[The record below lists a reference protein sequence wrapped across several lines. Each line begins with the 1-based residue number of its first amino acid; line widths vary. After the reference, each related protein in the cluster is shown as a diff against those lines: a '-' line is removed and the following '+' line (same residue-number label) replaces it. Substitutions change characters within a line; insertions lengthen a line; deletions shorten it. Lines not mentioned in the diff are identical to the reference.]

1 MNNIKNKKYKMRKI
15 FFKLSLLAGVI
26 VMFSPTFLHAD
37 KVHNIGNNKSAGAQK
52 SMAAGCLP
60 ATGVSELNLNN
71 VRARIN
77 TGGDMWWDL
86 QGVAKYE
93 IPKNSGKMSMFSAS
107 LWLAGVDVNGQLK
120 CAALRYRQVGN
131 DYWPGPLTT
140 DGTAAVDPETCDKY
154 DRHFPITRSEV
165 ETFKAWFADPASY
178 PDYVIPKSILDWP
191 AHGDISKKQS
201 YYLAPFFDYN
211 GDGSYDPNDGDYPY
225 YDFEN
230 SLCPRNKENLHKPPQ
245 PTMEGNGILADQV
258 LKGDQTLWWVFN
270 DKGNVHTESS
280 GEPIGV
286 EIRAQAF
293 CFATND
299 EINNMT
305 FYSYE
310 IINRSTY
317 RLTGTYFSQWVD
329 IDLGW
334 ADDDYVGC
342 DVLRGLGYCCNGKDI
357 DGNGQAW
364 AYGIQPPAVGVDF
377 FQGPY
382 MDPDGL
388 DNPKYD
394 QNGNQICDES
404 INGVNFGD
412 SIVDNERFG
421 MRRFVYHNNSNSGVP
436 NYMTDPEKA
445 SEYYNFLRGIWKDG
459 TKMLYGGNAH
469 SSSGAYGPE
478 CDFMFPGDTDPCNWG
493 TGGQPP
499 NGPKYWTEKTAGNQ
513 PEDRRFMQSAGPFT
527 LEAGAVN
534 YITVGIPWARA
545 AAGGAWASVELLR
558 IVDDK
563 CQRLF
568 DNCFKVVDGPD
579 APDLTIQELDREL
592 ILYISNRKSSN
603 NYNENYQEYDPAIVS
618 PDSLVGS
625 NRYDSIYR
633 FEGYQIFQLKDETVS
648 IADLQ
653 DPDKARLVA
662 QCDIKNGI
670 SRIIN
675 YNYSEALGANVP
687 VEMVNGEDKGIVH
700 SFRILEDKFAT
711 GNTRLVNHK
720 KYYYIAIAYAY
731 NNYMTYSE
739 DPGSQIPGIIG
750 LWGQKK
756 PYLAGR
762 KSPTGPINFVTAI
775 PHIPKPESNGTVQN
789 SVYGDGPKIKRI
801 EGQGNGGIFLIMS
814 KESINEI
821 MSGPPYKAANPIY
834 ENSAGPI
841 NVKVIDPL
849 NVKDADYTVKFDVV
863 NNKIDTARWTL
874 IDNLT
879 GATYPS
885 DKTIKV
891 ANEQLF
897 LDLGIS
903 ITIQQVEKPGSANAI
918 HNGYLGATMIFADSS
933 KRWLTG
939 VPDIDGPGP
948 WNWIRSGTATNAANS
963 QEDDYLGIDDNE
975 DYEKILNG
983 TWAPYRLCSKYE
995 YGPAWANVSLTA
1007 LNKMENLA
1015 SVDIVI
1021 TPDDSKWTRCVVL
1034 EMCDEKLL
1042 SEGQKDRFTPRGALS
1057 VNKYGQPDGSGTT
1070 GMGWFPGYAINV
1082 ETGERLN
1089 IMFGEN
1095 SWLVG
1100 ENGRD
1105 MIWNPTNN
1113 YVTDMGQI
1121 LWGGQHYVYI
1131 LGHNGDGPEDCPAY
1145 DEGVWIKSV
1154 FDGPIN
1160 DRNVFKDIMWAGIP
1174 MLAYGYSFKDPH
1186 NIPTEV
1192 TIRIRVAKP
1201 YARYYSTSAFAS
1213 TSPLND
1219 NYPMYTFNTSD
1230 LATKRNDLA
1239 TAKSALDL
1247 INVVPNPYYAYSAY
1261 ETNQLDNRIKITN
1274 LPDKCTVTIYNVS
1287 GTLIR
1292 QFTKDESKTSID
1304 WDLKNYAG
1312 IPISGGLYLIHVK
1325 VDGVGERTIK
1335 WFGSLR
1341 PIDLNSF

>member
-1 MNNIKNKKYKMRKI
+1 MKSLLR
-15 FFKLSLLAGVI
+15 LSLLGLITLLV
-26 VMFSPTFLHAD
+26 PGLLHAD
-37 KVHNIGNNKSAGAQK
+37 KVRNVGGNKNAAPQK
-52 SMAAGCLP
+52 AMAAGCLP

-86 QGVAKYE
+86 QGVARYE
-93 IPKNSGKMSMFSAS
+93 VPKNSGKMSMFSAS
-107 LWLAGVDVNGQLK
+107 LWIGGVDVNGQLK

-131 DYWPGPLTT
+131 DYWPGPLTV

-154 DRHFPITRSEV
+154 DKHFVITRAEV
-165 ETFKAWFADPASY
+165 EAYIAWFTDQASY
-178 PDYVIPKSILDWP
+178 PDYVIPKSIMDWP
-191 AHGDISKKQS
+191 AHGDITKKQS

-211 GDGSYDPNDGDYPY
+211 EDGSYDPNDGDYPY
-225 YDFEN
+225 YDLGN
-230 SLCPRNKENLHKPPQ
+230 TLCPRNPENMYKPPQ
-245 PTMEGNGILADQV
+245 ATMEGNGILADQV

-270 DKGNVHTESS
+270 DKGNVHTES
-280 GEPIGV
+280 GGAPIGL

-293 CFATND
+293 SFATND

-310 IINRSTY
+310 IINRSTF
-317 RLTGTYFSQWVD
+317 RLAETYFSQWVD

-334 ADDDYVGC
+334 ADDDYIGC
-342 DVLRGLGYCCNGKDI
+342 DVQRGLGYGYNGRDV

-364 AYGIQPPAVGVDF
+364 AYGNQPPAIGVDF

-404 INGVNFGD
+404 INGINFGD

-436 NYMTDPEKA
+436 SYMTDPEIA
-445 SEYYNFLRGIWKDG
+445 PEYYNFLRGIWKDG
-459 TKMLYGGNAH
+459 TKMMYGGNAH
-469 SSSGAYGPE
+469 KSSGAYGPE
-478 CDFMFPGDTDPCNWG
+478 CDFMFPGDTDPCDWG

-499 NGPKYWTEKTAGNQ
+499 DGPKFWTEKEAGNQ

-527 LEAGAVN
+527 LEPGAVN

-545 AAGGAWASVELLR
+545 TAGGAWASVELLR
-558 IVDDK
+558 VVDDK

-579 APDLTIQELDREL
+579 APDLVIQELDREI

-603 NYNENYQEYDPAIVS
+603 NYKEEYIEFDPAIIS
-618 PDSLVGS
+618 PDSLPS
-625 NRYDSIYR
+625 NARYDSLYK
-633 FEGYQIFQLKDETVS
+633 FEGYQIFQLKDQTVS

-670 SRIIN
+670 NKIIN
-675 YNYSEALGANVP
+675 HNFSEALFSNVP
-687 VEMVNGEDKGIVH
+687 VEMVNGADKGIVH
-700 SFRILEDKFAT
+700 SFRIFDDKFAT

-720 KYYYIAIAYAY
+720 QYYYMAIAYGY
-731 NNYMTYSE
+731 NNYMTYSD
-739 DPGSQIPGIIG
+739 DPGSQIPGVIG

-762 KSPTGPINFVTAI
+762 KSPTGPITFVTAI
-775 PHIPKPESNGTVQN
+775 PHIPSPEAGGTVQN
-789 SVYGDGPKIKRI
+789 SIYGDGPKIKRL

-814 KESINEI
+814 QESINEA
-821 MSGPPYKAANPIY
+821 MSGAPHKVRNPVY

-849 NVKDADYTVKFDVV
+849 NVIDAEYTLKFDVV
-863 NNKIDTARWTL
+863 SNKIDTARWTL
-874 IDNLT
+874 INNTT
-879 GATYPS
+879 GETY
-885 DKTIKV
+885 KAERTIIV
-891 ANEQLF
+891 GNEQLF
-897 LDLGIS
+897 LDLGLS
-903 ITIQQVEKPGSANAI
+903 VTIEQVAKPGSATAVK
-918 HNGYLGATMIFADSS
+918 NGYIGSSIKFADSS

-939 VPDIDGPGP
+939 VPDIDGPSE
-948 WNWIRSGTATNAANS
+948 WNWIRSGTAKNAANS
-963 QEDDYLGIDDNE
+963 DEDDYLGIDDNE

-983 TWAPYRLCSKYE
+983 TWAPYRLCSKVA

-1015 SVDIVI
+1015 SVDIVL
-1021 TPDDSKWTRCVVL
+1021 TADDSKWTRCVVL
-1034 EMCDEKLL
+1034 EMGAEKALN
-1042 SEGQKDRFTPRGALS
+1042 EGQKERFTPRAGLS
-1057 VNKYGQPDGSGTT
+1057 VNKYGQPDGTGTT
-1070 GMGWFPGYAINV
+1070 GMGWFPGYAVNI

-1095 SWLVG
+1095 SWLIG

-1105 MIWNPTNN
+1105 MMFNPTNN
-1113 YVTDMGQI
+1113 YTTALGDI
-1121 LWGGQHYVYI
+1121 LWGGQHYIYI
-1131 LGHNGDGPEDCPAY
+1131 MGHNGDFPEDCPAY

-1160 DRNVFKDIMWAGIP
+1160 NRNIFKDVMWAGIP
-1174 MLAYGYSFKDPH
+1174 MLSYGYNFKNPRD
-1186 NIPTEV
+1186 IPSDV
-1192 TIRIRVAKP
+1192 TVRIRVAKP
-1201 YARYYSTSAFAS
+1201 YARYFSTPS
-1213 TSPLND
+1213 TGGALNPVND
-1219 NYPMYTFNTSD
+1219 NYPMYSFSTAD
-1230 LATKRNDLA
+1230 LATGKSDMQ

-1274 LPDKCTVTIYNVS
+1274 LPDKCSVTIYTVN
-1287 GTLIR
+1287 GTLVR
-1292 QFTKDESKTSID
+1292 QFTKDEPKTSID
-1304 WDLKNYAG
+1304 WDLKNFAG
-1312 IPISGGLYLIHVK
+1312 IPIAGGVYLIHVK